1 MQSLAVFRVNSALN
15 SNLQEGAGSSGCEE
29 MQCGSLAEG
38 MGMENGYFYCIWL
51 ELLKSLTLWF
61 ENGCFNALFI
71 ELSLPQKFELNH
83 FIIIIIF

>member
-1 MQSLAVFRVNSALN
+1 MWD
-15 SNLQEGAGSSGCEE
+15 
-29 MQCGSLAEG
+29 AEG

-61 ENGCFNALFI
+61 ENGRFNALFI

>member
-29 MQCGSLAEG
+29 MQCGTLAEG

-61 ENGCFNALFI
+61 ENGRFNALFI